1 MDESHNIVLPY
12 SWPTYSEMGGEPVQG
27 SPAIKE
33 SEYCHALI
41 HRYFT
46 HFLKIFTIFKK
57 GILGGGVGAM
67 HSLLLST
74 EIKKGLRSMHLH
86 FDNQS
91 LITLHSSV

>member
-1 MDESHNIVLPY
+1 MLFFACGGMDESHNIVLPY

-46 HFLKIFTIFKK
+46 HFFKIFTIFKK
-57 GILGGGVGAM
+57 GMLGGGAQFAAV
-67 HSLLLST
+67 S
-74 EIKKGLRSMHLH
+74 K
-86 FDNQS
+86 NQERFRAY
-91 LITLHSSV
+91 LT